1 LINFKNY
8 FAELLQSSGPI
19 LTSELFSPDHYE
31 GLRQEILGVGLEHKR
46 RRRVR
51 LNEALTILFE
61 SRATIWIQIH
71 EELRWLSGDREE
83 EKAEIL
89 KANNLISPSAKS
101 PTATIFVDGYD
112 PTLNREC
119 ADALSHNTLTIDLIS
134 DGWTYSAVPIRD
146 DTISK
151 GLIHSRKFLRGER
164 SKHENQIRVMG
175 AKIAG
180 LSPVGELSAPK
191 QKVLASTPVSWLK
204 QTLNCPPRE
213 RLASERKQ
221 GCFEFL

>member
-1 LINFKNY
+1 MINFKNY

-19 LTSELFSPDHYE
+19 LPSELFSPDHYE

-89 KANNLISPSAKS
+89 KANNLISPCAKS

-112 PTLNREC
+112 PTLTREC
-119 ADALSHNTLTIDLIS
+119 A
-134 DGWTYSAVPIRD
+134 D

-175 AKIAG
+175 TKIAG
-180 LSPVGELSAPK
+180 LSPVSELSAPK
-191 QKVLASTPVSWLK
+191 QKVLASTSVSWLK
-204 QTLNCPPRE
+204 QTLNCSPRV

>member
-1 LINFKNY
+1 MINFKNY
-8 FAELLQSSGPI
+8 FAELLLSSGPI
-19 LTSELFSPDHYE
+19 RISELFSPDHYE
-31 GLRQEILGVGLEHKR
+31 VLRQEILAVGLEHKR

-89 KANNLISPSAKS
+89 RANNLISPCTKN
-101 PTATIFVDGYD
+101 PTATIFVDGSD
-112 PTLNREC
+112 PNFNHEC
-119 ADALSHNTLTIDLIS
+119 ANALKYNTLTIDLIS
-134 DGWTYSAVPIRD
+134 DGWTYSAVPIKD
-146 DTISK
+146 DTISN
-151 GLIHSRKFLRGER
+151 GLIHSRKFVRGER

-175 AKIAG
+175 SKIAG
-180 LSPVGELSAPK
+180 LCPASELSAPK
-191 QKVLASTPVSWLK
+191 QKVVASTSVSWL
-204 QTLNCPPRE
+204 QRTLNYLPRE

-221 GCFEFL
+221 GNFEFL